1 MNKTV
6 LALGVLAG
14 VAFSANAFAADAAAG
29 EKIAK
34 TRCVACHSFD
44 KGGPNKVGPHL
55 FGVTERGPGKT
66 EGYNYSPA
74 FKAAADT
81 GFAWDEE
88 HLLQYLAD
96 PTAFLQDKSGDSKA
110 RSKMTF
116 KLPGEEDRHNVIA
129 YLQSLK

>member
-34 TRCVACHSFD
+34 TRCVACHSFE
-44 KGGPNKVGPHL
+44 KGGPNKVGPNL
-55 FGVTERGPGKT
+55 FGVTEHGPGKV
-66 EGYNYSPA
+66 EGYSYSPG
-74 FKAAADT
+74 FKAAADK
-81 GFAWDEE
+81 GFAWDHD
-88 HLLQYLAD
+88 HLHKYLAD
-96 PTAFLQDKSGDSKA
+96 PTAFLQETSGDAKA

-116 KLPGEEDRHNVIA
+116 KLPGDEDRNNVIA
-129 YLQSLK
+129 YLESLK